1 VERVENLCDLLFEV
15 SNEDRLRILRRLQEG
30 VLNVTGLSR
39 ALDLTTQES
48 SRHLSRLGDVGL
60 TGRDADGLYSL
71 TPYASLV
78 LRQLGGFEFTSA
90 HKDYFLSHTLESLP
104 GEFLCRIS
112 ELAESTY
119 VDDVMVAIYNVERA
133 VQRAEEYFWIV
144 TDQYPVSSFPLLTD
158 AYDRGVRVRT
168 IDAAN
173 WDPPPQLKEGVRR
186 EDAEAVLRARRTGA
200 VDERILGRLDVVL
213 WMSEKEVAGLAFPTL
228 EGRFDYLGFNSADE
242 KAHKWCSDLFNYY
255 WDRGEK
261 KTEFVLITEE

>member
-1 VERVENLCDLLFEV
+1 VENLCDLLFEV

-30 VLNVTGLSR
+30 ALNVTGLSR

-78 LRQLGGFEFTSA
+78 LRQLGGFEFTSNQ
-90 HKDYFLSHTLESLP
+90 KDYFLSHTLDNLP
-104 GEFLCRIS
+104 GEFLCRIG
-112 ELAESTY
+112 ELAESIY

-144 TDQYPVSSFPLLTD
+144 TDQYPVSFFPLV
-158 AYDRGVRVRT
+158 AKAFERGVKVRT
-168 IDAAN
+168 IDAAD
-173 WDPPPQLKEGVRR
+173 WDPPAQLKDGIRP
-186 EDAEAVLRARRTGA
+186 EDARTTLQARRTGA
-200 VDERILGRLDVVL
+200 LEEKVLDRLDVVL

-228 EGRFDYLGFNSADE
+228 EGRYDYLGFNSADE
-242 KAHKWCSDLFNYY
+242 RAHKWCSDLFDHY

-261 KTEFVLITEE
+261 KTEFVLIPEG